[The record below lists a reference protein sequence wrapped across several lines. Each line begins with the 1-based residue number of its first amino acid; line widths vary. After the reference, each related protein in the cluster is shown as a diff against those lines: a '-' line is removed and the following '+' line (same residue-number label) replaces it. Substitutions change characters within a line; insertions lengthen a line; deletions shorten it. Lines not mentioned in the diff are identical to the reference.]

1 MVLFNLRIK
10 LKGVCYKS
18 EQADFCCLG
27 EAADLCFSYLEYPLQ
42 AIDILKEA
50 VPKFE
55 LPPDLD
61 CTITADGWCER
72 NGNGYATCTTLST
85 IDCKLG
91 DLMK

>member
-10 LKGVCYKS
+10 LKGVGYKD
-18 EQADFCCLG
+18 ERENFCCLG
-27 EAADLCFSYLEYPLQ
+27 EYADLVFGYLEYPLQ

-50 VPKFE
+50 LPKFD
-55 LPPDLD
+55 LPLDLD
-61 CTITADGWCER
+61 CTITADGWSER
-72 NGNGYATCTTLST
+72 VDGYPTCTNLST

>member
-10 LKGVCYKS
+10 LKGISYKS

-27 EAADLCFSYLEYPLQ
+27 EYADLVFGYLEYPLQ

-55 LPPDLD
+55 LSPDLD
-61 CTITADGWCER
+61 CTVTADGWSER
-72 NGNGYATCTTLST
+72 ADGYTTCTNLST

>member
-10 LKGVCYKS
+10 LKGVAYKS

-27 EAADLCFSYLEYPLQ
+27 ESADLYFAYLEYPLQ

-50 VPKFE
+50 VPNFE

-61 CTITADGWCER
+61 CIITTDGWSER
-72 NGNGYATCTTLST
+72 IDGYTTCTNLST
-85 IDCKLG
+85 IECKLG